1 MDRIENKSIA
11 FLFPAVADE
20 FVSAEAVESLELFG
34 EVIGVAIPLL
44 AHR

>member
-20 FVSAEAVESLELFG
+20 FVSAETVKSLESFG
-34 EVIGVAIPLL
+34 EALL
-44 AHR
+44 H